1 MKPSAGSANDA
12 DADLKPAK
20 PIKPA
25 KVPSKGKGGD
35 DSEAAAAAALKDAA
49 AVAKEAAEAKAKAE
63 LEAKKE
69 RTNVLLVPPGRIV
82 HLYVTKG
89 VYRAVELPDGDGV
102 APFIGRIEPYMN
114 MMDDHR
120 YGLGGVFV
128 RCLSGFSC
136 RFWERA

>member
-1 MKPSAGSANDA
+1 MKPSAGNGNAADA
-12 DADLKPAK
+12 DGDLKPAK

-25 KVPSKGKGGD
+25 KPSGKGKAGGD
-35 DSEAAAAAALKDAA
+35 PEAAAAAAALKDAA

-63 LEAKKE
+63 LDAIKE

-82 HLYVTKG
+82 HLYVMQG

-120 YGLGGVFV
+120 CAKPY
-128 RCLSGFSC
+128 SSYIP
-136 RFWERA
+136 A